1 MARPIEA
8 TPVLKGE
15 EAAAFVK
22 AIQAPKPFAPPVI
35 DMEKLNRQVK
45 SYLADRAKK

>member
-8 TPVLKGE
+8 TPVLKGKA
-15 EAAAFVK
+15 AAAFLK
-22 AIQAPKPFAPPVI
+22 AIQAPKPFTPPAI

-45 SYLADRAKK
+45 NYLAEREKK